1 MKIYLSKINESWIV
15 DRMRKEW
22 YENNKNIST
31 NSIKKSNIIW
41 IISPWIWEKISKKQL
56 TEKKVLCSYYH
67 FDFDKFGNE

>member
-41 IISPWIWEKISKKQL
+41 IISPWIWEKISKAIDRKESSL
-56 TEKKVLCSYYH
+56 LILS
-67 FDFDKFGNE
+67 FRF